1 MSDLFRAATSAALP
15 TFFHVGGSVVALGL
29 VVFGAFSVR
38 TLKKTLVPIAIQL
51 CRWVIELFGR
61 SITSERE

>member
-29 VVFGAFSVR
+29 VVFGAFSVEDTEENPR
-38 TLKKTLVPIAIQL
+38 THRNPALSVGDRTVWTEYYK
-51 CRWVIELFGR
+51 
-61 SITSERE
+61 